1 MDVLEFFS
9 SIVASLAWPTATI
22 LIVLLLKNQ
31 FAELLTRIR
40 QIRHKGSEII
50 LQEGVEKASAQADKT
65 GLPRLKTDPDKERL
79 YRLAA
84 DSPRGAILDAWLEVE
99 ESIKT
104 YCKRKGIDTNVR
116 SPLQL
121 IQSIQMHD
129 LDYSYIGEGVF
140 NMLNQLRTLRNEAV
154 HASERDISSETA
166 IEFANLAKRV
176 IAKLEEA

>member
-1 MDVLEFFS
+1 MDALEFFS
-9 SIVASLAWPTATI
+9 SIVASLAWPTATM
-22 LIVLLLKNQ
+22 LIVLLLKNE
-31 FAELLTRIR
+31 FAELLTRVR
-40 QIRHKGSEII
+40 QIRHKDSEII
-50 LQEGVEKASAQADKT
+50 FQDGVERATAQADKA
-65 GLPRLKTDPDKERL
+65 GLPRLVTDPGKERL
-79 YRLAA
+79 HRLAA

-104 YCKRKGIDTNVR
+104 YCARKGIDTNVR

-129 LDYSYIGEGVF
+129 LDHSHIGEGVF
-140 NMLNQLRTLRNEAV
+140 NMLSQLRTLRNEAV
-154 HASERDISSETA
+154 HVSERDISSDTA